1 MEISNEY
8 CDLENEE
15 GDHKPLI
22 KKCLR
27 HKSSKKT
34 LETNS
39 TSSCTFEIEK
49 LYLTPCSKSK
59 KNSKGFSICKSHKK
73 HSNIAERLNY
83 LQQITD
89 NKVKFMRIEKELKEI
104 SDCTFKPKTNVKE
117 TRWSLIEFSKQQEE
131 YTKSK
136 NSHMLKLRLKYKDSI
151 STTTIKKNINK
162 NISTV
167 HDRLYKQSKLH
178 LKREF

>member
-89 NKVKFMRIEKELKEI
+89 NTVKFMRIEKEGTIGKFICMAKNWKIAIFSSFFETKKKE
-104 SDCTFKPKTNVKE
+104 STSVSLFLFLFCFTFSSYSKHWNLFKQTSTFFLP
-117 TRWSLIEFSKQQEE
+117 EFRNFFFK
-131 YTKSK
+131 
-136 NSHMLKLRLKYKDSI
+136 R
-151 STTTIKKNINK
+151 KKMQI
-162 NISTV
+162 
-167 HDRLYKQSKLH
+167 
-178 LKREF
+178 